1 MTWGSA
7 IGRAAIMLIAC
18 VVLFALIPGRRLTYL
33 AIRTTPTVRDLHVVT
48 WWVVALGIAFW
59 LFARLQRTRKA

>member
-7 IGRAAIMLIAC
+7 IGRAALMLVAC
-18 VVLFALIPGRRLTYL
+18 FVLFALIPGRLLTYL
-33 AIRTTPTVRDLHVVT
+33 AIRTTPTVRDLLVAT
-48 WWVVALGIAFW
+48 WWVVALDIAFW